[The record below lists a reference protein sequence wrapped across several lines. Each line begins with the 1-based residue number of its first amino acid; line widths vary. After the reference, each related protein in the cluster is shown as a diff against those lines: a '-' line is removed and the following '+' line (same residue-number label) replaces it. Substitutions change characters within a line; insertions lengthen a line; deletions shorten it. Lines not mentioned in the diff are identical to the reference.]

1 MKTTVEELSYKQ
13 HTAYKSIDQI
23 IQSFGHQQQMAQLAK
38 YQSRTSKHDK
48 EYYQKRNLYSQDTKQ
63 NREARKN

>member
-1 MKTTVEELSYKQ
+1 MKTTFEKLSYKQ

-38 YQSRTSKHDK
+38 YQSRTSKHDRK
-48 EYYQKRNLYSQDTKQ
+48 YY
-63 NREARKN
+63 